1 MKAKARKKRIFLLAL
16 NALLVLLVLLCLLTI
31 RILSANMEAQKAAER
46 WQGES
51 GTAFRQISC
60 YLPVDEKQSLN
71 DMYAFRYK
79 LLDALHKAA
88 LDIDTD
94 ESLFVDAWSAVDKL
108 TVSSSRASGE
118 ASVIAV
124 GGEFFQFHP
133 IRLLSGSYLSEN
145 DLMQDRVLLDEDL
158 AWLLFGG
165 TELTGMSLKINGV
178 PFVVGG
184 VIEREQDF
192 ASQRAYTVG
201 QGLYMSYDAYV
212 SLTGNEQ
219 AITCY
224 ELVMPEPVK
233 GFALDTVKT
242 NFTLGRGEA
251 LENTGRFS
259 LLRLYKLLGQAGTRS
274 MQAMGLM
281 YPYWENAARCVEDIC
296 VILLLAATVFAVI
309 PLVTAVVYA
318 VRLIKRGK
326 EGLEEQVLP
335 RIKDSAEEAVRVRQ
349 RRRWEKQH
357 GLHEKK

>member
-16 NALLVLLVLLCLLTI
+16 NALLVLLALLCLLTI
-31 RILSANMEAQKAAER
+31 RILSANMEAQRAAER

-88 LDIDTD
+88 LDIDND

-178 PFVVGG
+178 PFVVAG

-192 ASQRAYTVG
+192 ASKRAYTVG
-201 QGLYMSYDAYV
+201 QGLYMSYEAYV
-212 SLTGNEQ
+212 SLTGTEG
-219 AITCY
+219 ISCY
-224 ELVMPEPVK
+224 ELVLPEPVD
-233 GFALDTVKT
+233 GFALDTVKAA
-242 NFTLGRGEA
+242 FPLGRGEA
-251 LENTGRFS
+251 LENTGRFAP
-259 LLRLYKLLGQAGTRS
+259 LRLYQLLGQAGTRS
-274 MQAMGLM
+274 MQAMGMM

-296 VILLLAATVFAVI
+296 VMLLLAATLFLTVPA
-309 PLVTAVVYA
+309 VTALVFLI
-318 VRLIKRGK
+318 RLLKRGK

-335 RIKDSAEEAVRVRQ
+335 KLKDSAEEAVRVRQ
-349 RRRWEKQH
+349 RRRWEKKH

>member
-16 NALLVLLVLLCLLTI
+16 NALLVLLALLCLLTI

-71 DMYAFRYK
+71 DMYAFRFK

-192 ASQRAYTVG
+192 ASKRAYTVG

-212 SLTGNEQ
+212 GLTGNEQ
-219 AITCY
+219 SVTCY

-242 NFTLGRGEA
+242 SFTLGRGEA

-326 EGLEEQVLP
+326 EGLEEQILP

>member
-16 NALLVLLVLLCLLTI
+16 NAALVLLALLCLLTI
-31 RILSANMEAQKAAER
+31 RILAGNMEAQKAAER

-51 GTAFRQISC
+51 STEFRQISC

-133 IRLLSGSYLSEN
+133 IRLLSGSYISEN

-192 ASQRAYTVG
+192 ASQKAYTVG

-212 SLTGNEQ
+212 SLTENEQ

-251 LENTGRFS
+251 LENTGRFG
-259 LLRLYKLLGQAGTRS
+259 LLRLYKLLGQTGTRS

-296 VILLLAATVFAVI
+296 VILLLAATVFALV
-309 PLVTAVVYA
+309 PLGTALVYA
-318 VRLIKRGK
+318 VRLIRRGK

-335 RIKDSAEEAVRVRQ
+335 KLKDSAEEAVRVRQ

>member
-51 GTAFRQISC
+51 GTEFRQISC

-133 IRLLSGSYLSEN
+133 IRLLSGSYISEN

-178 PFVVGG
+178 PIVVGG

>member
-1 MKAKARKKRIFLLAL
+1 MKAKARKKRIILLAL
-16 NALLVLLVLLCLLTI
+16 DTVLVLLALVCLLTI
-31 RILSANMEAQKAAER
+31 RVLSANMEVQKAAER

-51 GTAFRQISC
+51 STEFHQVSC

-71 DMYAFRYK
+71 DMYAFRFK

-94 ESLFVDAWSAVDKL
+94 ESLFVDAWSSVDKL
-108 TVSSSRASGE
+108 TVSSSRATGE

-133 IRLLSGSYLSEN
+133 IRLLSGSYLSES

-192 ASQRAYTVG
+192 ASKRAYTVG

-212 SLTGNEQ
+212 GLTGNEQ
-219 AITCY
+219 SITCY

-233 GFALDTVKT
+233 GFALNTVKE
-242 NFTLGRGEA
+242 NFNLGRGEA
-251 LENTGRFS
+251 VVNTGRFG
-259 LLRLYKLLGQAGTRS
+259 LLRLYKLLGQTGTRS
-274 MQAMGLM
+274 MQAMGMM

-296 VILLLAATVFAVI
+296 VMLLLAATVFALA
-309 PLVTAVVYA
+309 PLVTAVVYL
-318 VRLIKRGK
+318 VRLLRKGK
-326 EGLEEQVLP
+326 KGLEEEVLP
-335 RIKDSAEEAVRVRQ
+335 KLKDSAEEAVRVRQ

>member
-1 MKAKARKKRIFLLAL
+1 MKAKARKKRIILLAL
-16 NALLVLLVLLCLLTI
+16 DTVLVLLALVCLLTI
-31 RILSANMEAQKAAER
+31 RVLSANMEAQKAAER

-51 GTAFRQISC
+51 STEFHQVSC

-71 DMYAFRYK
+71 DMYAFRFK

-94 ESLFVDAWSAVDKL
+94 ETLFVDAWSTVDKL
-108 TVSSSRASGE
+108 TVSSSRATGE

-133 IRLLSGSYLSEN
+133 IRLLSGSYLSEG

-192 ASQRAYTVG
+192 ASKRAYTVG

-212 SLTGNEQ
+212 GLTGNEQ
-219 AITCY
+219 SITCY

-233 GFALDTVKT
+233 GFALNTVKE
-242 NFTLGRGEA
+242 NFNLGRGEA
-251 LENTGRFS
+251 VENTGRFG
-259 LLRLYKLLGQAGTRS
+259 LLRLYKLLGHTGTRS
-274 MQAMGLM
+274 MQAMGMM

-296 VILLLAATVFAVI
+296 VMLLLAATVFALV

-318 VRLIKRGK
+318 VRLLIKGK
-326 EGLEEQVLP
+326 KGLEEEVLP
-335 RIKDSAEEAVRVRQ
+335 KLKDSAEEAVRVRQ

>member
-1 MKAKARKKRIFLLAL
+1 M
-16 NALLVLLVLLCLLTI
+16 
-31 RILSANMEAQKAAER
+31 
-46 WQGES
+46 
-51 GTAFRQISC
+51 
-60 YLPVDEKQSLN
+60 
-71 DMYAFRYK
+71 
-79 LLDALHKAA
+79 
-88 LDIDTD
+88 
-94 ESLFVDAWSAVDKL
+94 
-108 TVSSSRASGE
+108 
-118 ASVIAV
+118 
-124 GGEFFQFHP
+124 
-133 IRLLSGSYLSEN
+133 
-145 DLMQDRVLLDEDL
+145 LLDEDL

-259 LLRLYKLLGQAGTRS
+259 LLRLYKLLGQTGTRS

>member
-16 NALLVLLVLLCLLTI
+16 NAALVLLALLCLLTI
-31 RILSANMEAQKAAER
+31 RILAGNMEAQKAAER

-51 GTAFRQISC
+51 STEFRQISC

-133 IRLLSGSYLSEN
+133 IRLLSGSYISEN

-192 ASQRAYTVG
+192 ASQKAYTVG

-251 LENTGRFS
+251 LENTGRFAP
-259 LLRLYKLLGQAGTRS
+259 LRLYQLLGQAGTRS
-274 MQAMGLM
+274 MQAMGMM

-296 VILLLAATVFAVI
+296 VMLLLAATVFALV

-318 VRLIKRGK
+318 VRLLIKGK
-326 EGLEEQVLP
+326 KGLEEEVLP
-335 RIKDSAEEAVRVRQ
+335 KLKDSAEEAVRVRQ

>member
-1 MKAKARKKRIFLLAL
+1 M
-16 NALLVLLVLLCLLTI
+16 
-31 RILSANMEAQKAAER
+31 
-46 WQGES
+46 
-51 GTAFRQISC
+51 
-60 YLPVDEKQSLN
+60 
-71 DMYAFRYK
+71 
-79 LLDALHKAA
+79 
-88 LDIDTD
+88 
-94 ESLFVDAWSAVDKL
+94 DKL

-133 IRLLSGSYLSEN
+133 IRLLSGSYISEN

-192 ASQRAYTVG
+192 ASQKAYTVG

-251 LENTGRFS
+251 LENTGRFG
-259 LLRLYKLLGQAGTRS
+259 LLRLYKLLGQTGTRS

-296 VILLLAATVFAVI
+296 VILLLAATVFALV

-335 RIKDSAEEAVRVRQ
+335 KLKDSAEEAVRVRQ

>member
-1 MKAKARKKRIFLLAL
+1 METDMKAKARKKRIFLLAL

-88 LDIDTD
+88 LDIDNA

-335 RIKDSAEEAVRVRQ
+335 RIKDSAE
-349 RRRWEKQH
+349 
-357 GLHEKK
+357 

>member
-16 NALLVLLVLLCLLTI
+16 DAVLVLLALVCLLTI
-31 RILSANMEAQKAAER
+31 RVLSANMEAQKAAER

-51 GTAFRQISC
+51 STEFHQVSC

-71 DMYAFRYK
+71 DMYAFRFK

-94 ESLFVDAWSAVDKL
+94 ETLFVDAWSAVDKL
-108 TVSSSRASGE
+108 TVSSSRATGE

-133 IRLLSGSYLSEN
+133 IRLLSGSYLSEG

-192 ASQRAYTVG
+192 ASKRAYTVG

-212 SLTGNEQ
+212 GLTGNEQ
-219 AITCY
+219 SVTCY

-233 GFALDTVKT
+233 GFALNTVKE
-242 NFTLGRGEA
+242 NFNLGRGEA
-251 LENTGRFS
+251 VENTGRFG
-259 LLRLYKLLGQAGTRS
+259 LLRLYKLLGQTGTRS
-274 MQAMGLM
+274 MQAMGMM

-296 VILLLAATVFAVI
+296 VMLLLAATLFLTVPA
-309 PLVTAVVYA
+309 VTALVFLI
-318 VRLIKRGK
+318 RLLKRGK

-335 RIKDSAEEAVRVRQ
+335 KLKDSAEEAVRVRQ
-349 RRRWEKQH
+349 RRRWEKKH

>member
-1 MKAKARKKRIFLLAL
+1 MKAKARKKRIILLAL
-16 NALLVLLVLLCLLTI
+16 DTVLVLLALVCLLTI
-31 RILSANMEAQKAAER
+31 RVLSADMEAQKAAER

-51 GTAFRQISC
+51 STEFRQISC

-71 DMYAFRYK
+71 DMYAFRFK

-108 TVSSSRASGE
+108 TVSSSRATGE

-133 IRLLSGSYLSEN
+133 IRLLSGSYLSEG

-192 ASQRAYTVG
+192 ASKRAYTVG

-212 SLTGNEQ
+212 GLTGNEQ
-219 AITCY
+219 SVTCY

-233 GFALDTVKT
+233 GFALDTVKE
-242 NFTLGRGEA
+242 NFNLGRGEA
-251 LENTGRFS
+251 VENTGRFG
-259 LLRLYKLLGQAGTRS
+259 LLRLYKLLGQTGTRS
-274 MQAMGLM
+274 MQAMGMM

-296 VILLLAATVFAVI
+296 VMLLLAATVFALA
-309 PLVTAVVYA
+309 PLVTAVVCL
-318 VRLIKRGK
+318 VRLLIKGK
-326 EGLEEQVLP
+326 KGLEEELLP
-335 RIKDSAEEAVRVRQ
+335 RLKDSAEEAVRVQQ
-349 RRRWEKQH
+349 RRRWEKKH

>member
-1 MKAKARKKRIFLLAL
+1 MKAKARKKRIFLLVL
-16 NALLVLLVLLCLLTI
+16 DTVLVLLALVCLLTI
-31 RILSANMEAQKAAER
+31 RVLSADMEAQKAAER

-51 GTAFRQISC
+51 STEFRQISC

-71 DMYAFRYK
+71 DMYAFRFK

-133 IRLLSGSYLSEN
+133 IRLLSGSYLSEG

-192 ASQRAYTVG
+192 ASKRAYTVG

-212 SLTGNEQ
+212 GLTGNEQ
-219 AITCY
+219 SVTCY

-233 GFALDTVKT
+233 GFALGTVKE
-242 NFTLGRGEA
+242 NFNLGRGEA
-251 LENTGRFS
+251 VENTGRFG
-259 LLRLYKLLGQAGTRS
+259 LLRLYKLLGQTGTRS
-274 MQAMGLM
+274 MQAMGMM

-296 VILLLAATVFAVI
+296 VMLLLAATVFALV
-309 PLVTAVVYA
+309 PLVTAVVYL
-318 VRLIKRGK
+318 VRLLIKGK
-326 EGLEEQVLP
+326 KGLEEEVLP
-335 RIKDSAEEAVRVRQ
+335 RLKDSAEEAVRVRQ
-349 RRRWEKQH
+349 RRRWEKKH

>member
-1 MKAKARKKRIFLLAL
+1 MKAKARKKRIILLAL
-16 NALLVLLVLLCLLTI
+16 DTVLVLLALVCLLTI
-31 RILSANMEAQKAAER
+31 RVLSANMEVQKAAER

-51 GTAFRQISC
+51 STEFHQVSC

-71 DMYAFRYK
+71 DMYAFRFK

-94 ESLFVDAWSAVDKL
+94 ETLFVDAWSTVDKL
-108 TVSSSRASGE
+108 TVSSSRATGE

-133 IRLLSGSYLSEN
+133 IQLLSGSYLSEG

-192 ASQRAYTVG
+192 ASKRAYTVG

-212 SLTGNEQ
+212 GLTGNEQ
-219 AITCY
+219 SITCY

-233 GFALDTVKT
+233 GFALNTVKE
-242 NFTLGRGEA
+242 NFNLGRGEA
-251 LENTGRFS
+251 VENTGRFG
-259 LLRLYKLLGQAGTRS
+259 LLRLYKLLGQTGTRS
-274 MQAMGLM
+274 MQAMGMM
-281 YPYWENAARCVEDIC
+281 YPYWENASRCVEDIC
-296 VILLLAATVFAVI
+296 VMLLLAATVFALV

-318 VRLIKRGK
+318 VRLLIKGK
-326 EGLEEQVLP
+326 KGLEEEVLP
-335 RIKDSAEEAVRVRQ
+335 KLKDSAEEAVRVRQ

>member
-16 NALLVLLVLLCLLTI
+16 NAVLVLLALLCLLTI
-31 RILSANMEAQKAAER
+31 RILAGNMEAQKAAER

-51 GTAFRQISC
+51 STEFRQISC

-133 IRLLSGSYLSEN
+133 IRLLSGSYISEN

>member
-1 MKAKARKKRIFLLAL
+1 MKAKARKKRIILLAL
-16 NALLVLLVLLCLLTI
+16 DTVLVLLALVCLLTI
-31 RILSANMEAQKAAER
+31 RVLSANMEVQKAAER

-51 GTAFRQISC
+51 STEFHQVSC

-71 DMYAFRYK
+71 DMYAFRFK

-108 TVSSSRASGE
+108 TVSSSRATGE

-133 IRLLSGSYLSEN
+133 IRLLSGSYLSEG

-192 ASQRAYTVG
+192 ASKRAYTVG

-212 SLTGNEQ
+212 GLTGNEQ
-219 AITCY
+219 SITCY

-233 GFALDTVKT
+233 GFALNTVKE
-242 NFTLGRGEA
+242 NFNLGRGEA
-251 LENTGRFS
+251 VENTGRFG
-259 LLRLYKLLGQAGTRS
+259 LLRLYKLLGQTGTRS
-274 MQAMGLM
+274 MQAMGMM

-296 VILLLAATVFAVI
+296 VMLLLAASVFALV
-309 PLVTAVVYA
+309 PLVTAVVYL
-318 VRLIKRGK
+318 VRLLIKGK
-326 EGLEEQVLP
+326 KGLEEEVLP
-335 RIKDSAEEAVRVRQ
+335 KLKDSAEEAVRVRQ

>member
-16 NALLVLLVLLCLLTI
+16 ELLLVLLAVVCFVVIGALA
-31 RILSANMEAQKAAER
+31 SGMEGQDAAER
-46 WQGES
+46 WQGDSDTE
-51 GTAFRQISC
+51 FRQVSC
-60 YLPVDEKQSLN
+60 YIPVDQKLALN
-71 DMYAFRYK
+71 DMYAFRTK

-88 LDIDTD
+88 LDIDND
-94 ESLFVDAWSAVDKL
+94 ENLFVDAWSAVDKM

-124 GGEFFQFHP
+124 GGEFFHFHP
-133 IRLLSGSYLSEN
+133 IRLLSGNYLSEK
-145 DLMQDRVLLDEDL
+145 DLMKDRVLLDEEL

-165 TELTGMSLKINGV
+165 TELTGMTLKINGV

-192 ASQRAYTVG
+192 ASLRAYTVG

-212 SLTGNEQ
+212 SLTETEG
-219 AITCY
+219 ITCY
-224 ELVMPEPVK
+224 EVVLPEPVD

-259 LLRLYKLLGQAGTRS
+259 IPRLYKLVGQLGTRS

-296 VILLLAATVFAVI
+296 AMLLMAATLFLII
-309 PLVTAVVYA
+309 PLVTAIVIV
-318 VRLIKRGK
+318 VRLLKRGK
-326 EGLEEQVLP
+326 EGLEEDVLP
-335 RIKDSAEEAVRVRQ
+335 KLKDSAGEAIRVRQ